1 MYLFLNRSIK
11 QECIY
16 DQILKKIQK
25 MYLFLNSSIQQACIY
40 DQIKKGK
47 KKIKRCTSFLTGSSF
62 SDRIN
67 SIWQG
72 DDI

>member
-40 DQIKKGK
+40 DQI
-47 KKIKRCTSFLTGSSF
+47 
-62 SDRIN
+62 
-67 SIWQG
+67 
-72 DDI
+72 